1 MLRFLRKYS
10 SSTGIKI
17 LYGVLAALF
26 VIWGVGAVG
35 GQRVDVV
42 AKVHGETISRRDLDR
57 AAALLQ
63 RRYQEVLKG
72 QFSADLARSLDVRG
86 RALDQLIDDALLR
99 HEADRLGMAVGEV
112 EVVDAITSVPELQED
127 GHFSRQRLEYVL
139 QAERD
144 RGEFEAEVRRNIL
157 FERLRNLVVDGT
169 QVSDG
174 EITER
179 YRLDHEQVDLSF
191 VRIAATDLAAGITL
205 TDDDLEHYLA
215 GHPESYRTPARVRLR
230 YVAYRAADFEPQ
242 VEVQDGGITEYYEL
256 HKTERFTAPEE
267 VHARHI
273 LVTVPDGATE
283 AAKSAARTKA
293 EELLTKLRGGGDFA
307 ALAKQHSDDPGS
319 AAKGGDLGFFPRG
332 RMTPAFE
339 SAAFA
344 LEPGKLSDL
353 VETPFGFHIIKVE
366 EHREG
371 GPKPL
376 DEVHDEVVQA
386 LRREHALALA
396 RQQGEEDRERVVR
409 GRSLSE
415 ALAGRTLLTTP
426 PFVANG
432 EIPGLGRVPALS
444 DAAFALHEGEVSD
457 LVETADAY
465 YLLSPFEHTEAHV
478 PPLAEV
484 RDRVLADARRERAA
498 TAAKERGTT
507 LRARAAEIGL
517 GAAAAELGL
526 AVKDTGLFDRRVGS
540 IPTIGAAPDLHADA
554 FTLTPEAPLAPKVYS
569 VSGDAI
575 VAALVKRIPA
585 DMAGLA
591 AERDRILDSLLQ
603 QKRPAL
609 LAAYVNYLKERA
621 AREGALE
628 VRSDSPPRG

>member
-42 AKVHGETISRRDLDR
+42 AKVQGETISRRDLDR
-57 AAALLQ
+57 ATALLQ
-63 RRYQEVLKG
+63 RRYEEAFKG
-72 QFSADLARSLDVRG
+72 QFSAEMARSLDVRG

-99 HEADRLGMAVGEV
+99 HEAERLDMAVGDG
-112 EVVDAITSVPELQED
+112 EVVDAITSMPELQED
-127 GHFSRQRLEYVL
+127 GHFSRQRLEYLL

-144 RGEFEAEVRRNIL
+144 RGEFEAEIRQNIL
-157 FERLRNLVVDGT
+157 FDRLRNLVVDGT

-174 EITER
+174 EIAER
-179 YRLDHEQVDLSF
+179 YRLDHEQVDLAF
-191 VRIAATDLAAGITL
+191 VRIAAPDLAAEITL

-215 GHPESYRTPARVRLR
+215 DHPAVYRTPAQVRLR

-242 VEVQDGGITEYYEL
+242 VEVPEGEIAEYYEL
-256 HKTERFTAPEE
+256 HKDERFTSPEE

-273 LVTVPDGATE
+273 LVQVPDGATD
-283 AAKSAARTKA
+283 AVKAAARTKA
-293 EELLTKLRGGGDFA
+293 EDLLGKLKAGGDFA

-339 SAAFA
+339 AAAFS
-344 LEPGKLSDL
+344 LEPGTLSEL

-366 EHREG
+366 EHRQG

-376 DEVHDEVVQA
+376 ESVHDEVVKA

-396 RQQGEEDRERVVR
+396 RQQAEEDRRRVVR
-409 GRSLSE
+409 GGSLAE
-415 ALAGRTLLTTP
+415 ALSGRTVVETP
-426 PFVANG
+426 PFAAG
-432 EIPGLGRVPALS
+432 AEIPGLGRVPALS
-444 DAAFALHEGEVSD
+444 DAAFALREGEVSD
-457 LVETADAY
+457 LVETPDAF
-465 YLLSPFEHTEAHV
+465 YLLSPFEHSEAHV

-484 RDRVLADARRERAA
+484 RDRVLADARRERATA
-498 TAAKERGTT
+498 AAKERGTK
-507 LRARAAEIGL
+507 LHARAAEIGL
-517 GAAAAELGL
+517 EAAANELKL
-526 AVKDTGLFDRRVGS
+526 PVKNTGLFDRRAGS
-540 IPTIGAAPDLHADA
+540 IPTIGASPELRTDT
-554 FTLTPEAPLAPKVYS
+554 FSLTPEAPLAPQVYT
-569 VSGDAI
+569 VGGDAI
-575 VAALVKRIPA
+575 VAALAKRVPA
-585 DMAGLA
+585 DMAGLS
-591 AERDRILDSLLQ
+591 AEKDRVLDSLLQ
-603 QKRPAL
+603 QKRQGL
-609 LAAYVNYLKERA
+609 LTAYVNFLKERA

-628 VRSDSPPRG
+628 VRNDSSPRG